1 MHFFEAAMLLCF
13 GASWPAAVLKT
24 YRTKDVGGKSKTFL
38 TLILL
43 GYVCGMINKVL
54 YFGYDFVFW
63 LYVLN
68 FMLVF
73 CDFVL
78 YFKYRKR
85 SSADKKD

>member
-1 MHFFEAAMLLCF
+1 MSIFEAGMLLCF

-24 YRTKDVGGKSKTFL
+24 YRTKNVEGKSKIFL
-38 TLILL
+38 MLILA

-63 LYVLN
+63 LYVIN

-73 CDFVL
+73 CDLVL
-78 YFKYRKR
+78 YFRYRR
-85 SSADKKD
+85 KDGD

>member
-1 MHFFEAAMLLCF
+1 MSIFEAGMLLCF

-24 YRTKDVGGKSKTFL
+24 YRTKNVEGKSRIFL
-38 TLILL
+38 MLILA

-63 LYVLN
+63 LYVIN
-68 FMLVF
+68 FLLVF

-78 YFKYRKR
+78 YFRYKKR
-85 SSADKKD
+85 N

>member
-1 MHFFEAAMLLCF
+1 MSIFEAGMLRCF

-24 YRTKDVGGKSKTFL
+24 YRTKNVEGKSKIFL
-38 TLILL
+38 MLILA

-63 LYVLN
+63 LYVIN

-73 CDFVL
+73 CDLVL
-78 YFKYRKR
+78 YFRYRR
-85 SSADKKD
+85 KDGD